1 MIKIFSINLLF
12 VGLISCGP
20 ADNKGSDMNFE
31 ATDSLVGFELNETRI
46 TAVELNNELTFMQS
60 GIIDL
65 IYTLFASD
73 TGEVD
78 LNLENTMFEID
89 LNINRLNELKSEKG
103 AEEFANAMI
112 ELMEFYKSELSSEFL
127 DIVPIL
133 KKAEYSEADE
143 KKLDAYDLRFVSEE
157 KAAFDIV
164 VLAQEAFAK
173 NNNIS
178 LAAQ

>member
-1 MIKIFSINLLF
+1 MMKSSLIFITSVLF
-12 VGLISCGP
+12 ASCGP
-20 ADNKGSDMNFE
+20 ADNPGSDMDFE
-31 ATDSLVGFELNETRI
+31 ATDSLVEFELNETRI
-46 TAVELNNELTFMQS
+46 TAVELNNELTFMQN

-65 IYTLFASD
+65 VYTLFGSD

-89 LNINRLNELKSEKG
+89 LNINRLNELESEKG
-103 AEEFANAMI
+103 AEEFANAMTD
-112 ELMEFYKSELSSEFL
+112 LMEFYKSELSSEFL

-133 KKAEYSEADE
+133 RKAEYSEADK

-157 KAAFDIV
+157 KAAFEKVIS
-164 VLAQEAFAK
+164 AQEAFAK

-178 LAAQ
+178 LAVQ